1 MAAFVRSHIE
11 PGRHVHL
18 MLENDDNAASLLK
31 AGFEAQWNDDGHH
44 VLHHLLTGES
54 QGYYAAYSDDPM
66 GKLARCLADGFVYQ
80 GEPTV
85 VRNGEPR
92 GEPTTGLP
100 PYAYI
105 FFLQNHD
112 QIGNRA
118 FGERLI
124 SLCKAGPDA
133 LRAAVALQ
141 LLAPHIPM
149 LFMGEES
156 GSQAPFQ
163 YFTSFEQPELANA
176 VREGRRKEF
185 AAFPEFADPASRSRI
200 PDPNDVETWSHSGPF
215 QEESSAQAE
224 AWRAWYQGMLRARRE
239 FIVPRLPGT
248 HTDSV
253 GIVAPSVIV
262 ARWCLGDGAMLC
274 LYCNLGAD
282 DASVPAG
289 MYAEREEIVAQSREG
304 AALALRGGLIP
315 SYSTVATIEPGR
327 CAADVAAQAGRAA

>member
-1 MAAFVRSHIE
+1 
-11 PGRHVHL
+11 

-54 QGYYAAYSDDPM
+54 QGYYAAYREDPM
-66 GKLARCLADGFVYQ
+66 AKLARCLADGFIYQ

-85 VRNGEPR
+85 VRDGAPR
-92 GEPTTGLP
+92 GEPTNGLP

-118 FGERLI
+118 FGERLV

-133 LRAAVALQ
+133 LRAAAALQ

-156 GSQAPFQ
+156 GSRAPFQ
-163 YFTSFEQPELANA
+163 YFTSFDQPELADA

-200 PDPNDVETWSHSGPF
+200 PDPNDVATWRHSEPDQDGASP
-215 QEESSAQAE
+215 QAE
-224 AWRAWYQGMLRARRE
+224 QWRAWYQGMLQARRQ
-239 FIVPRLPGT
+239 FIVPRLPGA
-248 HTDSV
+248 HSDSV
-253 GIVAPSVIV
+253 GIIAPSAIV

-274 LYCNLGAD
+274 LYCNLGD
-282 DASVPAG
+282 EDASVPAG

-315 SYSTVATIEPGR
+315 AYSTIATLEPGR
-327 CAADVAAQAGRAA
+327 CAGDVAVPSGSAA